1 VIEANHI
8 LGYLWVETKQLLQ
21 PPTKDLTF
29 EQNSDLQILGRD
41 IIMSNER
48 TLLLMAESLRKQICE
63 QQSIVDKLVTYA
75 QEEGLADE
83 NL

>member
-1 VIEANHI
+1 
-8 LGYLWVETKQLLQ
+8 
-21 PPTKDLTF
+21 
-29 EQNSDLQILGRD
+29 
-41 IIMSNER
+41 
-48 TLLLMAESLRKQICE
+48 MAESLRKQICE